1 MMHFGMLPCCR
12 DATKLLS
19 DLCKCGRAPFS
30 DRPIG
35 SRRSDTLCV
44 RAVAHRTPICVQC
57 PAPLHLRALP
67 AQQPRATQSSSK
79 KRKKNNKPR
88 LKQRQSKECNYAVRL
103 SYLSL
108 RTIGFSPSLLHP
120 LPHSLPLLGG
130 LVRVPLAKA
139 SMHRRPLGR
148 WW

>member
-12 DATKLLS
+12 DATELLS

-30 DRPIG
+30 DRADPT
-35 SRRSDTLCV
+35 RSV
-44 RAVAHRTPICVQC
+44 SGQSHIAHRFVYN
-57 PAPLHLRALP
+57 ALLRCIFVP
-67 AQQPRATQSSSK
+67 SNSKRATQSSSKK

-108 RTIGFSPSLLHP
+108 RTIGFSLSLLLPP
-120 LPHSLPLLGG
+120 LSLFGG